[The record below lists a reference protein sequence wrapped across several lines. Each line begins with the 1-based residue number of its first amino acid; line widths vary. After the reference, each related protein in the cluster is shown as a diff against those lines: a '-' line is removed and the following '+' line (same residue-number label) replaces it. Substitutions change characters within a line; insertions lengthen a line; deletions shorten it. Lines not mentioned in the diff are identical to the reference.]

1 MAEILDYVASWS
13 ALKWV
18 MIVLVAGFIGQ
29 FGKMLAQTIVKKISL
44 ARLKKNKDSTV
55 KPPVTDED
63 RQLPAVDMQKHIS
76 TPSGNPE
83 GYPDKKT
90 LKTMAKASKKAAK
103 NSR

>member
-1 MAEILDYVASWS
+1 MTDILDYIGSWS

-29 FGKMLAQTIVKKISL
+29 FGKMLAQAIVKKIGL
-44 ARLKKNKDSTV
+44 ARSKNQTDSIA

-63 RQLPAVDMQKHIS
+63 RELPAVEMQKHIS

-83 GYPDKKT
+83 YPDKKT
-90 LKTMAKASKKAAK
+90 LKTLAKANKKAAK